1 MQIAVVV
8 GNPKPRS
15 RTLAIATAV
24 AQSAGALLG
33 GEVTLEVDLALFT
46 DEIFKWPS
54 DEMSR
59 LNDSVASSDLVIVA
73 SPTYKA
79 TYTGLLKSFLD
90 RYPSNGLSGVT
101 AIPVMTGASALHAMS
116 IDTGLR
122 PLLVELGASV
132 PTRGLYFVMS
142 QMPELEQVIAS
153 WVDENLAPGGLI
165 APTARPTDQPESE

>member
-8 GNPKPRS
+8 GNPKARS
-15 RTLAIATAV
+15 RTLAIASAV
-24 AQSAGALLG
+24 AKSASTRLG
-33 GEVTLEVDLALFT
+33 GEVTVVIDLALHT

-54 DEMSR
+54 DEMLR
-59 LNDSVASSDLVIVA
+59 LNDAVASSDLLIVA

-79 TYTGLLKSFLD
+79 TFTGLLKAFLD

-101 AIPVMTGASALHAMS
+101 AIPVMTGASPLHAMS

-132 PTRGLYFVMS
+132 PTRGLYFVMT
-142 QMPELEQVIAS
+142 QMPELDQVIES
-153 WVDENLAPGGLI
+153 WAQENLVPGGII
-165 APTARPTDQPESE
+165 APVARPAAPESE

>member
-15 RTLAIATAV
+15 RTFAV
-24 AQSAGALLG
+24 ASAVANSAATRLG
-33 GEVTLEVDLALFT
+33 GAVTLEVDLALVA

-54 DEMSR
+54 DEMMR
-59 LNDSVASSDLVIVA
+59 LNDSVASCDLLIVA

-79 TYTGLLKSFLD
+79 TYTGFLKAFLD
-90 RYPSNGLSGVT
+90 RYPSIGLGGVV
-101 AIPVMTGASALHAMS
+101 AVPVMPGASQLHAMS

-132 PTRGLYFVMS
+132 PTRGLYFVMT
-142 QMPELEQVIAS
+142 QMPELEQVVEL
-153 WVDENLAPGGLI
+153 WVQENLSLGGLVG
-165 APTARPTDQPESE
+165 PGARPAPSTKD